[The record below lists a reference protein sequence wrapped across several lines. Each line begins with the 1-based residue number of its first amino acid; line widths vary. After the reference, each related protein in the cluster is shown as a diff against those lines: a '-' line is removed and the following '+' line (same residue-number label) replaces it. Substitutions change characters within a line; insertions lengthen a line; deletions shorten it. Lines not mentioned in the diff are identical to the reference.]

1 MCKWLRKYLQKGR
14 IRPFWPDPS
23 FLARS
28 GKNGH
33 GSEALQLWVQQLI
46 LTHALKKFIKMG
58 GIPNSALANKN
69 EINSAAA
76 NIMKLILFSSTFA
89 IN

>member
-1 MCKWLRKYLQKGR
+1 
-14 IRPFWPDPS
+14 
-23 FLARS
+23 
-28 GKNGH
+28 
-33 GSEALQLWVQQLI
+33 
-46 LTHALKKFIKMG
+46 MG